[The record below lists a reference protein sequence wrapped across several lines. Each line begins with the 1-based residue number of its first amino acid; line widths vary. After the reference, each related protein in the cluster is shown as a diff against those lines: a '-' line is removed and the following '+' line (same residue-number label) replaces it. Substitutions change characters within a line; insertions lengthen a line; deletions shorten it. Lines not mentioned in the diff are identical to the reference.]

1 MEDGNEMSTTIESTV
16 DNDSGNEQLI
26 DFGEASSELDTGFDN
41 QQIETETEK
50 EGSEEQAQTETV
62 PEGLPYQTP
71 EELAKGYKEIQSA
84 YTRSQQELQRL
95 QELKALDETFA
106 SLPPEVQQKVANL
119 VSGGNGDGTQS
130 EKVLQDYVTTI
141 LTEEREKCFKTAET
155 FVKEHPHLKNS
166 EDRQKFEKTLGEK
179 LGWKGFQ
186 HETDLKQ
193 LRRFNEYLDD
203 AYVLTFKDNLKKGI
217 ENETVK
223 KIQSRNSLF
232 SEIGVGS
239 EPLGIKEKE
248 LPNDLTGF
256 FDALRG
262 KASGGNKRGI
272 FD

>member
-1 MEDGNEMSTTIESTV
+1 MEGGNEMSTTIESTE
-16 DNDSGNEQLI
+16 DGGNEQLI
-26 DFGEASSELDTGFDN
+26 NFGEEGSELNIDFDN
-41 QQIETETEK
+41 QQVETEPK
-50 EGSEEQAQTETV
+50 EEEQQVEPQEQAV
-62 PEGLPYQTP
+62 PEGTPYQTQ

-95 QELKALDETFA
+95 QELKSLDETFNKL
-106 SLPPEVQQKVANL
+106 SPDVQQKVAEL
-119 VSGGNGDGTQS
+119 ISGNGDGTQA

-232 SEIGVGS
+232 SEVGVGS

-262 KASGGNKRGI
+262 KASGENRKGI